1 MRAVPD
7 RSAATSPTSRW
18 GRGAGRTLRLRR
30 ESWGFAI
37 GSVLFAVGAWPGYAT
52 AVGVTADNLTYFIGS
67 LFFTTAALIQLLL
80 TGRPLPHRGSA
91 RAERFDWF
99 AAAIQFVGTLLFNVS
114 TLAALLQSTG
124 AEVSARMVWRPDAY
138 GSIAFLIASI
148 LAVVATTDRVSL
160 WDPNARSWWS
170 TWFGM
175 AGSLAFGA
183 SAVGAAVDPAS
194 GELRNAALANAGT
207 FLGALC
213 FLAAALLA
221 LPPRAAR

>member
-1 MRAVPD
+1 M
-7 RSAATSPTSRW
+7 
-18 GRGAGRTLRLRR
+18 
-30 ESWGFAI
+30 
-37 GSVLFAVGAWPGYAT
+37 LFAVGAWPGYAT
-52 AVGVTADNLTYFIGS
+52 AVGVTADNLTYFVGS

-80 TGRPLPHRGSA
+80 TGRPLPHRGST

-124 AEVSARMVWRPDAY
+124 AEVTARMVWRPDAY

-148 LAVVATTDRVSL
+148 LAVVATTDRESL

-194 GELRNAALANAGT
+194 GELRNAALANLGT
-207 FLGALC
+207 FVGALC

-221 LPPRAAR
+221 LPPRPAR